1 MEFLLFNFLL
11 IFLLIKL
18 FKNKLKIKLEKIKL
32 EKIYVKIK
40 VIFMYFQS
48 SGFFEHI
55 SKGCIPK
62 VITISSDI

>member
-1 MEFLLFNFLL
+1 M
-11 IFLLIKL
+11 FLLIKL

-55 SKGCIPK
+55 SKGFIPK
-62 VITISSDI
+62 VIIISSDI